1 METTVDKQKRSLV
14 KRFHTLL
21 GKCGI
26 GNEEKAL
33 MLAQYGVESSRDLNL
48 HELLEIC
55 TALDRL
61 ANPQLAEAD
70 KWRKRL
76 IAAIGGW
83 LKAMSKENNL
93 EMIKGI
99 ACRAAGVVSFNRIPT
114 ERLRSLYYA
123 FQKKQKDLAF
133 TEKLTAEE
141 IGLLTASN

>member
-26 GNEEKAL
+26 GNEEKAM
-33 MLAQYGVESSRDLNL
+33 MLAQYGVESSRELNVQ
-48 HELLEIC
+48 ELLEIC
-55 TALDRL
+55 TTLDRL
-61 ANPQLAEAD
+61 ANPQLAEND
-70 KWRKRL
+70 KWRKRV

-83 LKAMSKENNL
+83 LKAMSKDGGID
-93 EMIKGI
+93 MIKGI
-99 ACRAAGVVSFNRIPT
+99 ACRAAGVANFNRIPT

-133 TEKLTAEE
+133 AEQLTADE
-141 IGLLTASN
+141 LNYLTISN

>member
-26 GNEEKAL
+26 GNDEKAV
-33 MLAQYGVESSRDLNL
+33 MLAQYGVESSRDLNV
-48 HELLEIC
+48 HELLELC

-83 LKAMSKENNL
+83 LKAMNKEGNI
-93 EMIKGI
+93 EVIKGI
-99 ACRAAGVVSFNRIPT
+99 ACRAAGVGNFNRIGT
-114 ERLRSLYYA
+114 DRLRSLYYA
-123 FQKKQKDLAF
+123 FQKKQKDLDFA
-133 TEKLTAEE
+133 EQLTAEE
-141 IGLLTASN
+141 INMIITAN